1 MIVRFTNAYIE
12 IFDKDTPFTF
22 SKNKFPKLDMVYM
35 NKTEWKLKRDSD
47 DKKLKFSSVLSSGH
61 TVDKGEIYRSVLS
74 KNYIATKRE
83 ASEKLRTFLNS

>member
-1 MIVRFTNAYIE
+1 MIARFTNSYIE
-12 IFDKDTPFTF
+12 IFGKDTPFTP

-47 DKKLKFSSVLSSGH
+47 DKKSKFSSVLSSGH
-61 TVDKGEIYRSVLS
+61 TADKGEAYRSVLS

-83 ASEKLRTFLNS
+83 AYEKLRTFLNS